1 MNKARKN
8 TRKQSHKL
16 GKQQKPK
23 TRHVKS
29 RRIKHRR
36 SRKTKRGG

>member
-16 GKQQKPK
+16 RKQHKPK
-23 TRHVKS
+23 TRNVKS
-29 RRIKHRR
+29 RRIKHHR
-36 SRKTKRGG
+36 SRKIKGGG